1 MAKTKHDLPQTKGF
15 FKLRGK
21 ATGLNREKAYTYKE
35 FEGGGSRSALSFGVQ
50 TSENSTVF
58 VNVEGY
64 KNKEAYLFKRSEVK
78 GQKGDMKKVPWSER
92 YDHAEAGFSP
102 IGVSVGLEQDEEGKN
117 LTETLLDFD
126 AAKRVKELLEDDQSV
141 FVRGDLDFSS
151 FRKEN
156 GEVIRN
162 KKFLAKNIYNS
173 KEVDFEAE
181 DFKETA
187 DFKQKIVFTGIQKAE
202 GTDET
207 KFNVEAKI
215 ITYSSIEDTEFV
227 IYDTKLANQ
236 FRKALKPYQAIEV
249 WGDILNKV
257 ETEDVEEESDV
268 WGQEDSFKRI
278 TNNYI
283 RELVITGADPSTI
296 DKETFTQEKV
306 DAAITKLRSEG
317 EVESGG
323 DWGSN
328 DNTDIKDD
336 DLPW

>member
-1 MAKTKHDLPQTKGF
+1 MAKTKHGLPQTRGF

-21 ATGLNREKAYTYKE
+21 ATGLDREKAFTYKE
-35 FEGGGSRSALSFGVQ
+35 FDSGSARNALSFGVQ

-78 GQKGDMKKVPWSER
+78 GQKGEQKKVPWSQR
-92 YDHAEAGFSP
+92 YEHTEDGFNP
-102 IGVSVGLEQDEEGKN
+102 IGVSVGLEKDEEGKN

-126 AAKRVKELLEDDQSV
+126 AAKRVKELLEDNQSV
-141 FVRGDLDFSS
+141 FVRGDLDYSS

-156 GEVIRN
+156 GDLIRN
-162 KKFLAKNIYNS
+162 KKFLAKNVYNS
-173 KEVDFEAE
+173 KDVDFEAE

-187 DFKQKIVFTGIQKAE
+187 DFKQKIVFTGINKVE
-202 GTDET
+202 GSEEG
-207 KFNVEAKI
+207 KFTVEAKI
-215 ITYSSIEDTEFV
+215 ITYSSIEDTEFIV
-227 IYDTKLANQ
+227 YNTKLANQ

-268 WGQEDSFKRI
+268 WGEEDSFKRI

-296 DKETFTQEKV
+296 DKETFTQEIV
-306 DAAITKLRSEG
+306 DEAILKLRSEG
-317 EVESGG
+317 EVDTG

-328 DNTDIKDD
+328 DSTDIKDS